1 MSASWRSAATT
12 AGINLPAGAMLAS
25 RGYSTLDLALCDA
38 PGLPQHCTG
47 HVSLEYFA
55 KALRWLGRQQGI
67 DPNRLWVMGAST
79 GSEAALLLGVH
90 YPNLVHGVVAL
101 SSDDA
106 AECTIW
112 TFGGQSVPCTGLI
125 PVAKVQGPVFQ
136 DCGEYDS
143 SGTDLRP
150 CQDSHGRACRQSR
163 PLRA

>member
-1 MSASWRSAATT
+1 
-12 AGINLPAGAMLAS
+12 
-25 RGYSTLDLALCDA
+25 
-38 PGLPQHCTG
+38 
-47 HVSLEYFA
+47 
-55 KALRWLGRQQGI
+55 
-67 DPNRLWVMGAST
+67 MGAST

-90 YPNLVHGVVAL
+90 YPNLVHGVAAL

-143 SGTDLRP
+143 AGQTCDQARTAMAELTALHDRYPHELLDYPDAGHGICDLLPFYPGVAAVDQALGIDGTSEVANPLARAAQWPKLLAFLRN
-150 CQDSHGRACRQSR
+150 
-163 PLRA
+163 